1 MNNATAAIDGKRN
14 VLVIEIPLQAPAPST
29 TGRSMIVAST
39 RGFAGTDAKVNG
51 RNISVSLNAVIKN

>member
-39 RGFAGTDAKVNG
+39 RGFVGTDAKVNG
-51 RNISVSLNAVIKN
+51 RNISVSVNRGEI